1 MENVLLII
9 LLLLA
14 AALIAVVLLQR
25 SEGGGLGM
33 GGGGAGGGV
42 SAPGTG
48 SALTRLT
55 WILGAGFMAA
65 ALALT
70 LISAQQ
76 SGSSSVLDGGG
87 SLLPPAT
94 STDGTGTGD
103 DLLPPSLDSEEPLLP
118 VAE

>member
-1 MENVLLII
+1 MENVVLII

-33 GGGGAGGGV
+33 GGGGGGV
-42 SAPGTG
+42 QARGQG
-48 SALTRLT
+48 NALTRIT
-55 WILGAGFMAA
+55 WFLGAGFMAA

-70 LISAQQ
+70 IISAQQ
-76 SGSSSVLDGGG
+76 SGSGSVLDGASGDG
-87 SLLPPAT
+87 LLPPAAVEAPV
-94 STDGTGTGD
+94 GD
-103 DLLPPSLDSEEPLLP
+103 ALLPPSLDDEEPLLP